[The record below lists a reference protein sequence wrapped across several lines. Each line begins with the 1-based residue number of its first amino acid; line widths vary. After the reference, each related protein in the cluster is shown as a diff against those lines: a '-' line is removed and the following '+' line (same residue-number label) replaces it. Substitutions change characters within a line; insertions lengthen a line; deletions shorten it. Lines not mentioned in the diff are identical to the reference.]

1 MNKIYHYATEC
12 PCCGY
17 KMDSVS
23 GANTNSRPQ
32 PGDATVC
39 IDCGAIC
46 KFDENMAMKL
56 ALDTSGPSWEE
67 ARRVQTLIRKQRGW
81 SVAAK

>member
-1 MNKIYHYATEC
+1 MNKVYHYATEC
-12 PCCGY
+12 PCCGH

-23 GANTNSRPQ
+23 GANTNSRPS

-39 IDCGAIC
+39 IECGAIC

-56 ALDTSGPSWEE
+56 VLDTAAPDWAE
-67 ARRVQTLIRKQRGW
+67 ARKLQALIRKQRGLP
-81 SVAAK
+81 VTA